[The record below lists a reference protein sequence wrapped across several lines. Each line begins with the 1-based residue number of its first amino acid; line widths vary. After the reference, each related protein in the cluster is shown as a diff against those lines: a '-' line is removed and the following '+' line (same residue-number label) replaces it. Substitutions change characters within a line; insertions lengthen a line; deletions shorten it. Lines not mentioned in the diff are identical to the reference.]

1 MRYDD
6 IFLYIL
12 NYKPICSYRWVNY
25 SLRSLMMLVMISPL
39 TMSVTNYIIERE
51 TIHIPFILFY
61 LFGPVNY
68 GLGLKYISTGHLESV
83 LSDCR
88 RAHFSLKP
96 INRLI
101 IAIFVVA
108 TLGILTNILILSFT
122 GPPIEFDLLMGGNNH
137 VNRLIYT
144 WFFINWIFSS
154 YCISVNTSIFSF
166 VFYKHLEDLR
176 ELESD
181 LTSDM
186 IWNMDQTNFTDL
198 TRRIIGVKYVIKGSV
213 DKLQSIFT
221 STTTIG
227 AIAIGSVVQFKQIN
241 AYLIYYIVLYF
252 ICLFVF
258 FYFIYQISNTRESV
272 LGIIKSP
279 SVMYKYLT
287 NVKSMHNV
295 EVLRREFNEL
305 RQLDPEKVHTLNKFK
320 IAAYSPTTLDQ
331 VIDLNGLE
339 EGSYSNNIEAEVLTL
354 CYKNNAAIDW
364 LILESTLKERWTGF
378 ELLGISFD
386 GIDVVKKGIGVVSGI
401 VLVTSF
407 ITSLNIL

>member
-1 MRYDD
+1 M
-6 IFLYIL
+6 
-12 NYKPICSYRWVNY
+12 
-25 SLRSLMMLVMISPL
+25 
-39 TMSVTNYIIERE
+39 
-51 TIHIPFILFY
+51 
-61 LFGPVNY
+61 
-68 GLGLKYISTGHLESV
+68 
-83 LSDCR
+83 
-88 RAHFSLKP
+88 
-96 INRLI
+96 I

>member
-1 MRYDD
+1 
-6 IFLYIL
+6 
-12 NYKPICSYRWVNY
+12 
-25 SLRSLMMLVMISPL
+25 MMLVMMSPL
-39 TMSVTNYIIERE
+39 TVSVANYIVERDP
-51 TIHIPFILFY
+51 IHIPFTIFY

-68 GLGLKYISTGHLESV
+68 ALGLKYISTGHLESV

-108 TLGILTNILILSFT
+108 TLGILTNILILIFT
-122 GPPIEFDLLMGGNNH
+122 GPPVEFGWLMSDNGN

-144 WFFINWIFSS
+144 WFIINWIFSS

-176 ELESD
+176 DLESD

-252 ICLFVF
+252 ICIFVF
-258 FYFIYQISNTRESV
+258 FYFIYQISNTRENV

-339 EGSYSNNIEAEVLTL
+339 EGSYSNNLEAEVLTL
-354 CYKNNAAIDW
+354 CYKNNAAVDW

-401 VLVTSF
+401 VVVTSF

>member
-1 MRYDD
+1 
-6 IFLYIL
+6 
-12 NYKPICSYRWVNY
+12 
-25 SLRSLMMLVMISPL
+25 MMSPL
-39 TMSVTNYIIERE
+39 TVSVANYIVERDP
-51 TIHIPFILFY
+51 IHIPFTIFY

-68 GLGLKYISTGHLESV
+68 ALGLKYISTGHLESV

-108 TLGILTNILILSFT
+108 TLGILTNILILIFT
-122 GPPIEFDLLMGGNNH
+122 GPPVEFGWLMSDNGN

-144 WFFINWIFSS
+144 WFIINWIFSS

-176 ELESD
+176 DLESD

-252 ICLFVF
+252 ICIFVF
-258 FYFIYQISNTRESV
+258 FYFIYQISNTRENV

-339 EGSYSNNIEAEVLTL
+339 EGSYSNNLEAEVLTL
-354 CYKNNAAIDW
+354 CYKNNAAVDW

-401 VLVTSF
+401 VVVTSF